1 MVIETQWFVDRIAAR
16 QLSMRGLAKLMGLDP
31 AALSLAFR
39 GKRKITLEEAAQLS
53 VLLDVS
59 TTEVL
64 ERAGIKPHGEHKV
77 KVIGYRMPYGHVQR
91 AGEGLHEMVEAPP
104 GAPGDCVAIQARTA
118 GSSSEAIDGWIFYA
132 SGDHGNPSRAMG
144 QFALLAIKGNGMKLA
159 HVRKGYKRGTY
170 NLLSMKSEEI
180 MQNAEL
186 AWASPVLWIK
196 TLIN

>member
-1 MVIETQWFVDRIAAR
+1 MIDTQWFVDRIAAR
-16 QLSMRGLAKLMGLDP
+16 KLSLRGLAKLMGLDP

-64 ERAGIKPHGEHKV
+64 ERAGIKAHGELKV
-77 KVIGYRMPYGHVQR
+77 KVIGYRMPDGHVQL
-91 AGEGLHEMVEAPP
+91 AGEGLHDMVEAPP
-104 GAPGDCVAIQARTA
+104 GVPSDCVAIQSRTA
-118 GSSSEAIDGWIFYA
+118 GSNSEAIDGWLFFA
-132 SGDHGNPSRAMG
+132 SADHGSPSHAMG

-159 HVRKGYKRGTY
+159 HIRKGYKRGTY